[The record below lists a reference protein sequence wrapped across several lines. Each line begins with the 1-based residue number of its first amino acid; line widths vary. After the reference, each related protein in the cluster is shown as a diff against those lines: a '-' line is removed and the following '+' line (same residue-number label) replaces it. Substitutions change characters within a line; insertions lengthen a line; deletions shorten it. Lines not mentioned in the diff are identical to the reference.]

1 MIDDL
6 SQTLRTILTR
16 SGQDPL
22 KSAQI
27 VFDRPADPFTP
38 QQTTVDLFLYDIRED
53 VELRSTER
61 VFERV
66 NGRVITHASPLRV
79 ACSYL
84 VTAWPAGET
93 GDAAAL
99 LEQRLLSQTL
109 QVFAAQPTINPKFLE
124 GSLKGQEPPLP
135 LVTALVDPQK
145 NLSEFWTALGNKLR
159 PSLTVRATISITDLF
174 PPKTEPMVIIER
186 LRSGIRSAPDEER
199 IIPATLEVQFRIGG
213 RVSNASNE
221 PIRAAIVTVEE
232 LGLVT
237 RTDLDGRFVLGMME
251 PGDFTLQVKTATTSS
266 NFPIKVPAPSGED
279 YNIQLT

>member
-16 SGQDPL
+16 SGNDPL

-53 VELRSTER
+53 VELRRNEP
-61 VFERV
+61 VFERI
-66 NGRVITHASPLRV
+66 NGQVITHVPALRV

-84 VTAWPAGET
+84 VTAWPGGET

-109 QVFAAQPTINPKFLE
+109 QVFAAQPTIDPKFLQ

-159 PSLTVRATISITDLF
+159 PSLTVKATISITDLI
-174 PPKTEPMVIIER
+174 PPKTEPMVLIEH
-186 LRSGIRSAPDEER
+186 LRSGIRSSPGEES
-199 IIPATLEVQFRIGG
+199 IIPATLEKNFRIGG
-213 RVSNASNE
+213 RVSDASSR
-221 PIRAAIVTVEE
+221 PVGAAIVTVVE
-232 LGLVT
+232 LGLT
-237 RTDLDGRFVLGMME
+237 SRTDADGRFVLGTMKA
-251 PGDFTLQVKTATTSS
+251 GDFTVRVKTDTATSV
-266 NFPIKVPAPSGED
+266 FPIRVPAPTGED

>member
-27 VFDRPADPFTP
+27 VFDRPADPFRP
-38 QQTTVDLFLYDIRED
+38 QQATVDLFLYDIRED
-53 VELRSTER
+53 VELRNNEPVIER
-61 VFERV
+61 T
-66 NGRVITHASPLRV
+66 NGQVITHSPPLRV

-84 VTAWPAGET
+84 VTAWPGGET
-93 GDAAAL
+93 GDEAAL

-109 QVFAAQPTINPKFLE
+109 RVFARQPTIDPEFLE
-124 GSLKGQEPPLP
+124 GSLKGQQPPLP

-159 PSLTVRATISITDLF
+159 PSLTVKVTISITDHLT
-174 PPKTEPMVIIER
+174 PRKEPMVITED
-186 LRSGIRSAPDEER
+186 LRSGIRSASGQES
-199 IIPATLEVQFRIGG
+199 IISATLTERFRIGG
-213 RVSNASNE
+213 RVTDASSQ
-221 PIRAAIVTVEE
+221 PVAAALLTIVE
-232 LGLVT
+232 LDLAA
-237 RTDLDGRFVLGMME
+237 RTGADGRFVLGMMK
-251 PGDFTLQVKTATTSS
+251 PGDFTVRVKTATTES
-266 NFPIKVPAPSGED
+266 NFPIKVPAPSEED

>member
-38 QQTTVDLFLYDIRED
+38 QQATVDLFLYDIRED
-53 VELRSTER
+53 VELRSNEPVIER
-61 VFERV
+61 M
-66 NGRVITHASPLRV
+66 NGQVITHPPPLRV

-84 VTAWPAGET
+84 VTAWPGGET
-93 GDAAAL
+93 GDAAVL

-109 QVFAAQPTINPKFLE
+109 QVLAGQPTIDPKLLQ

-159 PSLTVRATISITDLF
+159 PSLTVRVTISITDLIR
-174 PPKTEPMVIIER
+174 PKTEPMVITEH
-186 LRSGIRSAPDEER
+186 LRTGVRTAPDEES
-199 IIPATLEVQFRIGG
+199 IVPATLEENFRIGG
-213 RVSNASNE
+213 RVIDTSSR
-221 PIRAAIVTVEE
+221 PVAAAMVTVDE
-232 LGLVT
+232 LGLTT
-237 RTDLDGRFVLGMME
+237 RTDIDGRFILGMIKS
-251 PGDFTLQVKTATTSS
+251 GDFTLRVQTATSES
-266 NFPIKVPAPSGED
+266 NFPIKVPAPSEGD

>member
-16 SGQDPL
+16 SGADPL

-53 VELRSTER
+53 VELRRNEP
-61 VFERV
+61 VFERA
-66 NGRVITHASPLRV
+66 NGRVITHAPPLRV

-84 VTAWPAGET
+84 VTAWPGGET

-109 QVFAAQPTINPKFLE
+109 QVLAGQPTIDPKFLQ

-159 PSLTVRATISITDLF
+159 PSLTVRATISVKDLMM
-174 PPKTEPMVIIER
+174 PKTEPMVIIER
-186 LRSGIRSAPDEER
+186 LRSGVRSAAGEESIVPTTLDEK
-199 IIPATLEVQFRIGG
+199 FRIGG
-213 RVSNASNE
+213 RISDASSR
-221 PIRAAIVTVEE
+221 PVIAAAVTIVE
-232 LGLVT
+232 LGLT
-237 RTDLDGRFVLGMME
+237 THTDPDGRFVLGMAIG
-251 PGDFTLQVKTATTSS
+251 GDFTLQVKTDKAEST
-266 NFPIKVPAPSGED
+266 FPIKIPAPEGD
-279 YNIQLT
+279 YDLQIT

>member
-6 SQTLRTILTR
+6 SQTLRKILTQ

-53 VELRSTER
+53 VDLRSNEPVIER
-61 VFERV
+61 T
-66 NGRVITHASPLRV
+66 NGQVITHAPPLRV

-84 VTAWPAGET
+84 VTAWPGGET
-93 GDAAAL
+93 GDEAAL

-109 QVFAAQPTINPKFLE
+109 QLFAGQPTIDPQFLE
-124 GSLKGQEPPLP
+124 GGLKEQQPPLP

-159 PSLTVRATISITDLF
+159 PSLTVKVTISLTDLTL
-174 PPKTEPMVIIER
+174 PKKEPMVITEH
-186 LRSGIRSAPDEER
+186 LRTGVRSAPDDER
-199 IIPATLEVQFRIGG
+199 IIAGTLEEKFRIGG
-213 RVSNASNE
+213 RVSDASSGPVE
-221 PIRAAIVTVEE
+221 AATVTVVE
-232 LGLVT
+232 LGVTT
-237 RTDLDGRFVLGMME
+237 RTDAEGRFVLTMMKA
-251 PGDFTLQVKTATTSS
+251 GNFTVRVNTNTSENS
-266 NFPIKVPAPSGED
+266 FPIKVPAPKEQNYD
-279 YNIQLT
+279 LKIT

>member
-16 SGQDPL
+16 SGADPL

-53 VELRSTER
+53 VELRRNEP
-61 VFERV
+61 VFERI
-66 NGRVITHASPLRV
+66 NGQVITHAPPLRPG
-79 ACSYL
+79 
-84 VTAWPAGET
+84 PAARPGSTSGGET

-109 QVFAAQPTINPKFLE
+109 QVLAGQPTIDPKFLQ

-159 PSLTVRATISITDLF
+159 PSLTVRATISIKDLIM
-174 PPKTEPMVIIER
+174 PKTEPMVIIEH
-186 LRSGIRSAPDEER
+186 LRSGVRSATGEES
-199 IIPATLEVQFRIGG
+199 IIPATLDEKFRIGG
-213 RVSNASNE
+213 RISDASSR
-221 PIRAAIVTVEE
+221 PVKAAAVTIVE
-232 LGLVT
+232 LGLT
-237 RTDLDGRFVLGMME
+237 THTDPDGRFVLGMTIA
-251 PGDFTLQVKTATTSS
+251 GDFTLRIKTDTAESI
-266 NFPIKVPAPSGED
+266 FPIKIPAPEGD
-279 YNIQLT
+279 YDLQIT

>member
-16 SGQDPL
+16 SGHDPL

-53 VELRSTER
+53 VELRSNEPR
-61 VFERV
+61 FERI
-66 NGRVITHASPLRV
+66 NGQVITHAPPLRI

-84 VTAWPAGET
+84 VTAWPGGET
-93 GDAAAL
+93 GDAAVL

-109 QVFAAQPTINPKFLE
+109 QVLAGQPTIDPKFLQ

-159 PSLTVRATISITDLF
+159 PSLTVKVTISITNLI
-174 PPKTEPMVIIER
+174 PPKTEPIVITEH
-186 LRSGIRSAPDEER
+186 LRSGIRSAGEESL
-199 IIPATLEVQFRIGG
+199 ISATLTERFRIGG
-213 RVSNASNE
+213 RVTDALGQ
-221 PIRAAIVTVEE
+221 PVAAA
-232 LGLVT
+232 LVT
-237 RTDLDGRFVLGMME
+237 IVELDMPARTDADGRFVLGMMT
-251 PGDFTLQVKTATTSS
+251 PGDFTVRVKTATTES
-266 NFPIKVPAPSGED
+266 NFPLKVPAPSEED

>member
-16 SGQDPL
+16 SGPDPL

-53 VELRSTER
+53 VELRSNEP
-61 VFERV
+61 VFQRI
-66 NGRVITHASPLRV
+66 NGQVITHAPPLRV

-84 VTAWPAGET
+84 VTAWPGGET

-109 QVFAAQPTINPKFLE
+109 QVFAAQSTIDPKFLQ

-159 PSLTVRATISITDLF
+159 PSLTVRATISITDLI
-174 PPKTEPMVIIER
+174 PPKTEPMVIIEH
-186 LRSGIRSAPDEER
+186 LRSGVRSALGEESVIPD
-199 IIPATLEVQFRIGG
+199 TLDESFRIGG
-213 RVSNASNE
+213 GVSDASNR
-221 PIRAAIVTVEE
+221 PIAAATVTIVE
-232 LGLVT
+232 LGETT
-237 RTDLDGRFVLGMME
+237 RTDPDGRFVLGKMKA
-251 PGDFTLQVKTATTSS
+251 GDFTLRVKTDTAERI
-266 NFPIKVPAPSGED
+266 FPIKIPAPDGEN
-279 YNIQLT
+279 YNLQIT

>member
-6 SQTLRTILTR
+6 SQTLRTILTQH
-16 SGQDPL
+16 GPDPL

-53 VELRSTER
+53 VELRSNEP
-61 VFERV
+61 VFERT
-66 NGRVITHASPLRV
+66 NGQVITHALPLRV

-84 VTAWPAGET
+84 VTAWPGGET
-93 GDAAAL
+93 GDAAVL

-109 QVFAAQPTINPKFLE
+109 QVFAGQPTIDPKFLQ

-159 PSLTVRATISITDLF
+159 PSLTVKVTISITNLF
-174 PPKTEPMVIIER
+174 PSKTEPLVITEDLR
-186 LRSGIRSAPDEER
+186 LGIRSAAGEESLTST
-199 IIPATLEVQFRIGG
+199 TLTERFRIGG
-213 RVSNASNE
+213 RVTDASSQ
-221 PIRAAIVTVEE
+221 PVPAA
-232 LGLVT
+232 LVT
-237 RTDLDGRFVLGMME
+237 IVELDLAARTDAGGRFVLGMIK
-251 PGDFTLQVKTATTSS
+251 PGDFTVRVKTATAES
-266 NFPIKVPAPSGED
+266 NFPIKVPAPSEED

>member
-16 SGQDPL
+16 SGLDPL

-53 VELRSTER
+53 VELRSNQP
-61 VFERV
+61 VFERI
-66 NGRVITHASPLRV
+66 NGRVVTHTPPLRI

-84 VTAWPAGET
+84 VTAWPGGET

-109 QVFAAQPTINPKFLE
+109 QVLAAQPTIDPKFLQ

-159 PSLTVRATISITDLF
+159 PSLTVRATISITDLI
-174 PPKTEPMVIIER
+174 PPKTEPMVIIEH
-186 LRSGIRSAPDEER
+186 LRSGVRSALGEES
-199 IIPATLEVQFRIGG
+199 ITPETLEESFRIGG
-213 RVSNASNE
+213 RVSDALSR
-221 PIRAAIVTVEE
+221 PVGAATVTIVE
-232 LGLVT
+232 LGLTT
-237 RTDLDGRFVLGMME
+237 RTDLDGRFVLGMTIA
-251 PGDFTLQVKTATTSS
+251 GDFTLRVKTDTANSI
-266 NFPIKVPAPSGED
+266 FPIKIPAPDGES
-279 YNIQLT
+279 YNLQIT